1 MSGKQQSST
10 GDNSVTKQTK
20 NNNHKSKK
28 IIKKSLKFTKPQKTA
43 KISANVNNN
52 NTHNNNNID
61 TTCNNNNNEKD
72 EENFVVNDEI
82 IEEFD
87 FSDSD
92 LAELNASSILSSSD
106 GDTMLAI
113 VEGEEAKE
121 ETVGLVQWS
130 VQQELEAEHTT
141 VIDNDGKQ
149 VEETETE
156 VEMAENSADN
166 NDKHEL
172 SSTTIQE
179 TATTIK
185 NNEEEQS
192 LLLPSTKC
200 TTTETE
206 FHGENL
212 NSTEDVAASTFTS
225 SSNQT
230 NGNNFMA
237 EALPNGKTNT
247 MLDLKSKQIN
257 DSSSIV
263 IPAAA
268 AVANDGNSCHNDDG
282 DENDDNGSEYI
293 DEPYDELLVQ
303 FLDEA
308 NNIVSKSIVV
318 ITYIQLLYIHIH
330 IWSPYNFIIGTSVKF

>member
-10 GDNSVTKQTK
+10 GDNSATKQTK

-52 NTHNNNNID
+52 NSTNNNNNVD
-61 TTCNNNNNEKD
+61 TTCNNNNNEKG

-130 VQQELEAEHTT
+130 MQQELGAEHTT

-149 VEETETE
+149 VEETE
-156 VEMAENSADN
+156 VEIAENSADN

-172 SSTTIQE
+172 SSTTLQQ
-179 TATTIK
+179 TATTMT

-206 FHGENL
+206 FHGENVT
-212 NSTEDVAASTFTS
+212 STEDIAASTFTS

-230 NGNNFMA
+230 NGNNSMA
-237 EALPNGKTNT
+237 EAQPNGKTNT
-247 MLDLKSKQIN
+247 MLDLKSKQTN

-263 IPAAA
+263 IPAA
-268 AVANDGNSCHNDDG
+268 AVANDGNSCHNADG
-282 DENDDNGSEYI
+282 DENDDNGSEYV

-318 ITYIQLLYIHIH
+318 ITYIQILYIHIH
-330 IWSPYNFIIGTSVKF
+330 IRSP